1 VKRKNRPSQQ
11 DYTYYMTH
19 NVSVTTSGNYSTKAL
34 KYCIDVLGEERC
46 MYSIGT
52 SCELLMV
59 RLIQMLTTV
68 DYPYDT
74 IEEAQDWW
82 KTLELPGKQKD
93 AIGRANAIKLFKL
106 PLEL

>member
-1 VKRKNRPSQQ
+1 
-11 DYTYYMTH
+11 MTH

-59 RLIQMLTTV
+59 SLIPMLTIV

-82 KTLELPGKQKD
+82 KALELPGKQKD